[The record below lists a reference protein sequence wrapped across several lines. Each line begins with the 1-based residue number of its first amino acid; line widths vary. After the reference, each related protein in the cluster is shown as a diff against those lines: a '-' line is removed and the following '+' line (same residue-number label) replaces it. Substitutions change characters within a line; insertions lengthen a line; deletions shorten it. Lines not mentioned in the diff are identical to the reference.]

1 MKLDILRKIIR
12 EEVRAAVK
20 EELQD
25 VLTEAVKVA
34 STPSKD
40 LKSTYVQKEPVK
52 KTLPG
57 NLDEMI
63 NLTKKSMTNEDYKTL
78 VSANSS
84 MVSGIP
90 NTATTMANQM
100 NINSGNQ
107 PGLDI
112 SNLDFVKKAK
122 TVLDASNKVNKNVL
136 N

>member
-12 EEVRAAVK
+12 EEVKKGIK
-20 EELQD
+20 EELRE

-34 STPSKD
+34 GTPSKD

-63 NLTKKSMTNEDYKTL
+63 NLTKKSMTNEDYRTL

-84 MVSGIP
+84 MVTGIP

-122 TVLDASNKVNKNVL
+122 NVLDASNKINKNVL

>member
-1 MKLDILRKIIR
+1 MKLDQLRKIIR
-12 EEVRAAVK
+12 EEVRDAVK
-20 EELQD
+20 SELQE